1 MTDWPDL
8 AGQLTDGGHVLP
20 VRVYYEDTDFTG
32 VVYHG
37 AYVKFFER
45 GRSDFL
51 RLCGIH
57 HKDLQDG
64 VHGQGLAFAVRR
76 MNVEFERPARVDDIL
91 EVHTELKDQK
101 GARIELRQTILRDGT
116 SLVSADVTVAVIT
129 LEGRPARLPKE
140 LAVRLKQDG

>member
-8 AGQLTDGGHVLP
+8 AGRLTEDGHVLP

-64 VHGQGLAFAVRR
+64 IHGQELAFAVRR
-76 MNVEFERPARVDDIL
+76 MTMDFRRPARVDDVL
-91 EVHTELKDQK
+91 EVQTVLREQK
-101 GARIELRQTILRDGT
+101 GARVELRQTVLRNEQV
-116 SLVSADVTVAVIT
+116 LVCADVTVAVIT
-129 LEGRPARLPKE
+129 LDGRPARLPAQ
-140 LAVRLKQDG
+140 LAAQLKTGG